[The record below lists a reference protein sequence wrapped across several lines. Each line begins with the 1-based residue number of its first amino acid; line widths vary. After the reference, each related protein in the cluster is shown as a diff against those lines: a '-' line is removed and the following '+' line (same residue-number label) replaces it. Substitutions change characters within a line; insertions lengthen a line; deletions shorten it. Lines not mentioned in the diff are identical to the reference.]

1 MTHKKTNGNGKKSYG
16 ASTDDIMDFL
26 EHHMVIREDFEER
39 VGGLEKHMGG
49 LEERVGGLE
58 KHMGGLEERVGGLEN
73 ELKKTNDIVLGLSN
87 LIRRHLEISDD
98 RYFEVRKKH
107 ELYEYWIKKMAEKL
121 KMKLEIPKDLAR
133 ALS

>member
-1 MTHKKTNGNGKKSYG
+1 MRVDNKANHNYMAKKTNGNSKKSYG

-26 EHHMVIREDFEER
+26 EHHMVTKEEFGVLEKR
-39 VGGLEKHMGG
+39 VG
-49 LEERVGGLE
+49 V
-58 KHMGGLEERVGGLEN
+58 LEN
-73 ELKKTNDIVLGLSN
+73 DISGIKNDISELKDQVLGLSN

-133 ALS
+133 AFS

>member
-1 MTHKKTNGNGKKSYG
+1 MDKKLNFNYMAKKINGNSKKSFG

-26 EHHMVIREDFEER
+26 EHHMVTKEEFGVLDKR
-39 VGGLEKHMGG
+39 VGVLEKEFVVLKSEVSGIKND
-49 LEERVGGLE
+49 LS
-58 KHMGGLEERVGGLEN
+58 
-73 ELKKTNDIVLGLSN
+73 ELKDQVLGLSN

-133 ALS
+133 AFS